1 MKIIFVADAHL
12 KGIDDPVQERL
23 AGFLNGLAGL
33 DTLVILGDLF
43 DIWCGFNKVVYYQY
57 LPVLNSLKR
66 LKASGTKIIYIEGNH
81 DFAMQGF
88 FESELGAG
96 VHAES
101 LEMEA
106 DGRHMYLAHGDTV
119 GMSTGYSLWR
129 RFLRSRAF
137 GLLTG
142 VLSAGLVWR
151 IASMLSRRSRTR
163 LKPSSI
169 IEARQKE
176 FARRKVASGIDAVVM
191 GHSHIA
197 GVHDIHGG
205 GVRGIY
211 ANPGAWIDGSY
222 LVCSNGEFRVERYDS
237 RP

>member
-1 MKIIFVADAHL
+1 MKIIFIADAHL
-12 KGIDDPVQERL
+12 KGIDDPASERL
-23 AGFLNGLAGL
+23 AGFLDGLAAF

-81 DFAMQGF
+81 DFSMKGF
-88 FESELGAG
+88 FENELGAE

-119 GMSTGYSLWR
+119 SMNTRYSLWR
-129 RFLRSRAF
+129 GFLRSRAF
-137 GLLTG
+137 GVLTWA
-142 VLSAGLVWR
+142 LPAALVWR

-163 LKPSSI
+163 LGPSST

-176 FARRKVASGIDAVVM
+176 FATRKVASGIDAVVM
-191 GHSHIA
+191 GHSHVA

-211 ANPGAWIDGSY
+211 ANPGAWTDGSY
-222 LVCSNGEFRVERYDS
+222 LLCSNGEFHVEKYDS